1 MNPRSPRALIQML
14 DRAGAKDSG
23 ESHRQTGTEALVG
36 RKARLSTKRNGA
48 PDLVETRDP
57 RDHGQNPKAIMKTSE
72 KEIKGGRPP
81 LIPAQAKVCKTFRN
95 PERVKQ
101 QSKQS
106 RTRVVRARREMA
118 SSSKGKLSTE
128 ERLKEMDKALANLQ
142 QLLQHQLDFLEN
154 LDVEAG
160 RRLEQLESDIT
171 MTKIGFAE
179 ELDKLH
185 KELKNPQQEFDERME
200 QLEAKMAQLNSN
212 WSQEEKK

>member
-1 MNPRSPRALIQML
+1 
-14 DRAGAKDSG
+14 
-23 ESHRQTGTEALVG
+23 LVG
-36 RKARLSTKRNGA
+36 REARVSTKRNGT
-48 PDLVETRDP
+48 PDLVETQDP
-57 RDHGQNPKAIMKTSE
+57 RDHGQNPKTIMGMSE
-72 KEIKGGRPP
+72 REIKEARPP
-81 LIPAQAKVCKTFRN
+81 LILAQAKVCKKIRN

-101 QSKQS
+101 QSKRS

-200 QLEAKMAQLNSN
+200 QLEAKMAQLNNN